1 MKKLVCEKDIQ
12 KLVNEGKKVCYITQD
27 TLLTPSAKDAA
38 RTAGIE
44 ISYGEEPQAACE
56 APAAPAAPAAA
67 AAPVAPAAPAAAPAA
82 PVEAPAAPAADIP
95 DEISSDMIYQVLK
108 KLADKGMLGN
118 MFSAVAPAVDAPYV
132 CEKDASGLKVVRGNT
147 VRMDEFFEGNPR
159 VKYQE
164 VIDKNDSNI
173 SSGLLVID
181 HDTYEWTQNYDEND
195 YVIEGTFVVT
205 INGKSYCAHAGDC
218 IFIPNGASVVMGSK
232 DHCCKV
238 FYNTYPS
245 NWADL
250 MEN

>member
-12 KLVNEGKKVCYITQD
+12 KLVNEGKKVCYVSED
-27 TLLTPSAKDAA
+27 TLVTPSAKDAA

-44 ISYGEEPQAACE
+44 ISYGEEPKACCCE
-56 APAAPAAPAAA
+56 AS
-67 AAPVAPAAPAAAPAA
+67 AAPVAA
-82 PVEAPAAPAADIP
+82 
-95 DEISSDMIYQVLK
+95 
-108 KLADKGMLGN
+108 
-118 MFSAVAPAVDAPYV
+118 AVAPAPVAAPAPAPACDAPYL
-132 CEKDASGLKVVRGNT
+132 CEKDASGLKVVRGST

-164 VIDKNDSNI
+164 LIDKNDSNI

-205 INGKSYCAHAGDC
+205 INGKSYTANAGDC

-250 MEN
+250 MEEN

>member
-12 KLVNEGKKVCYITQD
+12 KLVNEGKKVCYVSED
-27 TLLTPSAKDAA
+27 TLVTPSAKDAA

-44 ISYGEEPQAACE
+44 ISYGEEPKACCC
-56 APAAPAAPAAA
+56 
-67 AAPVAPAAPAAAPAA
+67 
-82 PVEAPAAPAADIP
+82 
-95 DEISSDMIYQVLK
+95 QVLK
-108 KLADKGMLGN
+108 VMADKGMLGD
-118 MFSAVAPAVDAPYV
+118 MFNNVAGVADAPYL
-132 CEKDASGLKVVRGNT
+132 CEKDASGLKVVRGST

-164 VIDKNDSNI
+164 LIDKNDSNI

-205 INGKSYCAHAGDC
+205 INGKSYTANAGDC

-250 MEN
+250 MEEN

>member
-12 KLVNEGKKVCYITQD
+12 ALVNEGKKVCYIAEG
-27 TLLTPSAKDAA
+27 TLVTPSAKDAA
-38 RTAGIE
+38 RAAGIE
-44 ISYGEEPQAACE
+44 ISYGEEPKACCETPAACV
-56 APAAPAAPAAA
+56 APAPAAPVAPAAAPVAAPAAPAA
-67 AAPVAPAAPAAAPAA
+67 
-82 PVEAPAAPAADIP
+82 EAPA
-95 DEISSDMIYQVLK
+95 EISSDMIYEVLK
-108 KLADKGMLGN
+108 KLADKGMLGD

-132 CEKDASGLKVVRGNT
+132 CEKDATGLKVVRGNT
-147 VRMDEFFEGNPR
+147 VRL
-159 VKYQE
+159 
-164 VIDKNDSNI
+164 IDKNDSNI

-205 INGKSYCAHAGDC
+205 INGKSYTAHAGDC

>member
-1 MKKLVCEKDIQ
+1 MKKLVCEKDIE
-12 KLVNEGKKVCYITQD
+12 KLVNEGKKVCYVD
-27 TLLTPSAKDAA
+27 ENTLITPSAKDAA

-44 ISYGEEPQAACE
+44 ISYGEEPCACCDAAP
-56 APAAPAAPAAA
+56 AAAAPAAPAAA
-67 AAPVAPAAPAAAPAA
+67 AAPAAPADVPG
-82 PVEAPAAPAADIP
+82 
-95 DEISSDMIYQVLK
+95 EISSDMIYQVLK
-108 KLADKGMLGN
+108 TMADKGMLGDV
-118 MFSAVAPAVDAPYV
+118 FSAMPAVDAPYI
-132 CEKDASGLKVVRGNT
+132 CEKDASGLKVVRGST

-159 VKYQE
+159 VTYQE
-164 VIDKNDSNI
+164 LIDKNDSNI

-205 INGKSYCAHAGDC
+205 INGKSYTAHAGDC

-250 MEN
+250 MEEN

>member
-1 MKKLVCEKDIQ
+1 MKKLVCEKDIA
-12 KLVNEGKKVCYITQD
+12 KLVNEGKKVCYVTED
-27 TLLTPSAKDAA
+27 TLVTPSAKDAA

-44 ISYGEEPQAACE
+44 ISYGEEPKVCCE
-56 APAAPAAPAAA
+56 APAAAP
-67 AAPVAPAAPAAAPAA
+67 APVAPAACAAPTACAAPAA
-82 PVEAPAAPAADIP
+82 EIPA
-95 DEISSDMIYQVLK
+95 EISSDMIYQVLK
-108 KLADKGMLGN
+108 NLADKGLLGD
-118 MFSAVAPAVDAPYV
+118 MFATAAPASDAPY
-132 CEKDASGLKVVRGNT
+132 CYEQDATGLKVVRGNT

-164 VIDKNDSNI
+164 LIDKNSSNI

-205 INGKSYCAHAGDC
+205 INGKKYTANAGDC
-218 IFIPNGASVVMGSK
+218 IFIPNGATVVMGSK

-250 MEN
+250 MEG

>member
-12 KLVNEGKKVCYITQD
+12 ALVNEGKKVCYIAEG
-27 TLLTPSAKDAA
+27 TLVTPSAKDAA
-38 RTAGIE
+38 RAAGIE
-44 ISYGEEPQAACE
+44 ISYGEEPKACCETPAACV
-56 APAAPAAPAAA
+56 APAPAPAAPVAPAAAPVAAPAAPAA
-67 AAPVAPAAPAAAPAA
+67 
-82 PVEAPAAPAADIP
+82 EAPA
-95 DEISSDMIYQVLK
+95 EISSDMIYEVLK
-108 KLADKGMLGN
+108 KLADKGMLGD

-132 CEKDASGLKVVRGNT
+132 CEKDATGLKVVRGKT
-147 VRMDEFFEGNPR
+147 VRMDEFFEGNPK

-164 VIDKNDSNI
+164 LIDKNDSNI

-205 INGKSYCAHAGDC
+205 INGKSYTAHAGDC

>member
-12 KLVNEGKKVCYITQD
+12 TMVNEGKKVCYVSED
-27 TLLTPSAKDAA
+27 TLVTPSAKDAA

-44 ISYGEEPQAACE
+44 ISYGEEPKACCCE
-56 APAAPAAPAAA
+56 ASAAPVAAA
-67 AAPVAPAAPAAAPAA
+67 AAPAPVAAPAPAPACD
-82 PVEAPAAPAADIP
+82 APA
-95 DEISSDMIYQVLK
+95 EISSDMIYQVLK
-108 KLADKGMLGN
+108 VMADKGMLGD
-118 MFSAVAPAVDAPYV
+118 MFNNVAGVADAPYL
-132 CEKDASGLKVVRGNT
+132 CEKDASGLKVVRGST

-164 VIDKNDSNI
+164 LIDKNDSNI

-205 INGKSYCAHAGDC
+205 INGKSYTANAGDC

-250 MEN
+250 MEEN

>member
-12 KLVNEGKKVCYITQD
+12 KLVNEGKKVCYVAED
-27 TLLTPSAKDAA
+27 TLVTPSAKDAA

-44 ISYGEEPQAACE
+44 ISYGEEPQACC
-56 APAAPAAPAAA
+56 
-67 AAPVAPAAPAAAPAA
+67 AAPAAAPAPVAA
-82 PVEAPAAPAADIP
+82 PAVTAAAPAPAAVPAAIP
-95 DEISSDMIYQVLK
+95 AEISSDMIYQVLK
-108 KLADKGMLGN
+108 TMADKGLLGD
-118 MFSAVAPAVDAPYV
+118 MFTATPAAADAPYV
-132 CEKDASGLKVVRGNT
+132 CEKDATGLKVVRGNT

-159 VKYQE
+159 VTYQE
-164 VIDKNDSNI
+164 LIDKNDSNI

-195 YVIEGTFVVT
+195 YVIEGDFVVT
-205 INGKSYCAHAGDC
+205 INGRSYTAHAGDC

-232 DHCCKV
+232 DCCCKV

-250 MEN
+250 MEEN

>member
-12 KLVNEGKKVCYITQD
+12 KLVSEGKKGCYVTED
-27 TLLTPSAKDAA
+27 TLVTPSAKDAA
-38 RTAGIE
+38 RAAGVE
-44 ISYGEEPQAACE
+44 ISYGEEPQACC
-56 APAAPAAPAAA
+56 AAPAAVAAPAATP
-67 AAPVAPAAPAAAPAA
+67 APVAPVACAAPAAAPSEV
-82 PVEAPAAPAADIP
+82 PG
-95 DEISSDMIYQVLK
+95 EISSDMIYQVLK
-108 KLADKGMLGN
+108 TMADKGLLGD
-118 MFSAVAPAVDAPYV
+118 MFTAAAPAADAPYA
-132 CEKDASGLKVVRGNT
+132 CEKDATGLKVVRGNT

-164 VIDKNDSNI
+164 LIDKNDSNI

-205 INGKSYCAHAGDC
+205 INGKSYTAHAGDC

-250 MEN
+250 MEEN